1 MYHIWYLLSMRWVVE
16 YYEQADTAQPAEE
29 FEVSLKRHHKKLGA
43 KLRAIAA
50 AIEVYGPQLGGGL
63 IEPCHDYKGLWEIRT
78 IFNGFLGRELFGFDG
93 EQNRVVLLHGYVK
106 RVGQP
111 ASIPDLKQASAY
123 WRDYQHTHKIS
134 PEVPEQEEQS

>member
-1 MYHIWYLLSMRWVVE
+1 MRWVVE

-93 EQNRVVLLHGYVK
+93 ERNRVVLLHGYVK

-111 ASIPDLKQASAY
+111 ASLSDLNQASDY
-123 WRDYQHTHKIS
+123 WRDYQETHKIS
-134 PEVPEQEEQS
+134 PELPEQEEQS

>member
-1 MYHIWYLLSMRWVVE
+1 MKWVVE
-16 YYEQADTAQPAEE
+16 YYEQADRTQPAEE

-50 AIEVYGPQLGGGL
+50 AIELYGPQLGGGL

-93 EQNRVVLLHGYVK
+93 EHHRVVLLHGYVK

-111 ASIPDLKQASAY
+111 ASIPDLNQASEY
-123 WRDYQHTHKIS
+123 WRDYQLTHKIS
-134 PEVPEQEEQS
+134 PEVPEREEQS

>member
-1 MYHIWYLLSMRWVVE
+1 MTWVVE
-16 YYEQADTAQPAEE
+16 YYEQADTTQPAEE

-50 AIEVYGPQLGGGL
+50 AIELYGPQLGGGL

-93 EQNRVVLLHGYVK
+93 ERNRVVLLHGYVK

-111 ASIPDLKQASAY
+111 ASIPALNQASDY
-123 WRDYQHTHKIS
+123 WRDYQSTHKIS

>member
-1 MYHIWYLLSMRWVVE
+1 M
-16 YYEQADTAQPAEE
+16 
-29 FEVSLKRHHKKLGA
+29 RHHKKLGA
-43 KLRAIAA
+43 KLRAIAV

-93 EQNRVVLLHGYVK
+93 DHTRVVLLHGYVK

-111 ASIPDLKQASAY
+111 ASLPDLNQASDY
-123 WRDYQHTHKIS
+123 WRDYRLTGKII

>member
-1 MYHIWYLLSMRWVVE
+1 MRWVVE
-16 YYEQADTAQPAEE
+16 YYERADTSQPAEE
-29 FEVSLKRHHKKLGA
+29 FETSLVRQHKKLAA

-93 EQNRVVLLHGYVK
+93 EQRRVVLLHGYVK
-106 RVGQP
+106 RVGQS
-111 ASIPDLKQASAY
+111 ASVTDLKLAY
-123 WRDYQHTHKIS
+123 DCWKDYQRTHKVS
-134 PEVPEQEEQS
+134 PELPEKEEEL

>member
-1 MYHIWYLLSMRWVVE
+1 MLQISIMRWVAE
-16 YYEQADTAQPAEE
+16 YYERADTTQPAEE
-29 FEVSLKRHHKKLGA
+29 FERSLNRDHKKLGA
-43 KLRAIAA
+43 KLRAIIV
-50 AIEVYGPQLGGGL
+50 AIEQYGPGIGGGL
-63 IEPCHDYKGLWEIRT
+63 IESCHDYKGLWEIRT
-78 IFNGFLGRELFGFDG
+78 IFNGFLGRELCGFDG
-93 EQNRVVLLHGYVK
+93 EQHRVVLLHGYVK